1 MSQLSI
7 YITSAW
13 LCLILC
19 MVRRRGRIAG
29 MRHKQSSWI
38 LLPEIWMAAR
48 SNCLMSLSPL
58 HLFSLSIS
66 LALLRS
72 ALSPSLCLSGCK
84 VIKLSCFILDAIQRS
99 DTLESWLWH
108 ALATHTHLT
117 HTPFCAAQTSM
128 CRGQVSFMFM
138 LSISRR
144 PALWL
149 SDWREIIVIA
159 ALSHRDK
166 RWIESWKHEFNL
178 VFFYDIISSMIA
190 FRSLALWV
198 TDRRSQ
204 LWSNNII

>member
-1 MSQLSI
+1 MYGQEERTYRRYAPQAELMNPAARDLNGSSVQLSH
-7 YITSAW
+7 
-13 LCLILC
+13 
-19 MVRRRGRIAG
+19 V
-29 MRHKQSSWI
+29 
-38 LLPEIWMAAR
+38 
-48 SNCLMSLSPL
+48 SLSTPSFFTFNL
-58 HLFSLSIS
+58 PRSPS
-66 LALLRS
+66 LRS
-72 ALSPSLCLSGCK
+72 LSLCLSGCK

-198 TDRRSQ
+198 TDRLSQ

>member
-66 LALLRS
+66 LALAPSVSLAAKWLNSPVSFWMQFKDQTLWSHGCGMHWQHTHTWHTHRS
-72 ALSPSLCLSGCK
+72 AQHRHRCAEDKWVLCLCSQSR
-84 VIKLSCFILDAIQRS
+84 VVQRS
-99 DTLESWLWH
+99 DY
-108 ALATHTHLT
+108 
-117 HTPFCAAQTSM
+117 QTGG
-128 CRGQVSFMFM
+128 R
-138 LSISRR
+138 
-144 PALWL
+144 
-149 SDWREIIVIA
+149 
-159 ALSHRDK
+159 
-166 RWIESWKHEFNL
+166 
-178 VFFYDIISSMIA
+178 
-190 FRSLALWV
+190 
-198 TDRRSQ
+198 
-204 LWSNNII
+204 

>member
-38 LLPEIWMAAR
+38 LLPEIWVAAR

-108 ALATHTHLT
+108 ALATHTHL
-117 HTPFCAAQTSM
+117 HRSAQHRHRCAEDKWVLCLCSQSRVVQRSDYQTGG
-128 CRGQVSFMFM
+128 R
-138 LSISRR
+138 
-144 PALWL
+144 
-149 SDWREIIVIA
+149 
-159 ALSHRDK
+159 
-166 RWIESWKHEFNL
+166 
-178 VFFYDIISSMIA
+178 
-190 FRSLALWV
+190 
-198 TDRRSQ
+198 
-204 LWSNNII
+204 

>member
-72 ALSPSLCLSGCK
+72 ALSPSVSLAAKWLNSPVSFWMQFKDQTLWSHGCGMHW
-84 VIKLSCFILDAIQRS
+84 Q
-99 DTLESWLWH
+99 H
-108 ALATHTHLT
+108 THTYTVLRSTDIDVQKTSEFYVYALNLASSSALT
-117 HTPFCAAQTSM
+117 IRLEGDNCNCCIKS
-128 CRGQVSFMFM
+128 
-138 LSISRR
+138 
-144 PALWL
+144 
-149 SDWREIIVIA
+149 
-159 ALSHRDK
+159 
-166 RWIESWKHEFNL
+166 SWQAMNRVLKAR
-178 VFFYDIISSMIA
+178 I
-190 FRSLALWV
+190 
-198 TDRRSQ
+198 
-204 LWSNNII
+204 